1 MWRERK
7 GGETMTRVNSDF
19 SQGSV
24 RSNILRLALPLT
36 LAQLINL
43 LYNIVDRI
51 FIGHIPGGATDPFTG
66 MGITL
71 PIITILI
78 AFANLFGAGGAPLFS
93 MARGAGETDRAGRI
107 LGNVFTMLMG
117 SGVVLMVVIYLVKTP
132 LLYLFGASSETFP
145 YADAYLSVYL
155 LGTLF
160 VMVSLG
166 LNGFINSQGFAVTGM
181 LTVSIGAVLNL
192 ILDPVF
198 IFVFHLGVRG
208 AAIATVISQG
218 VSAVWVLR
226 FLTGKQAIIPL
237 VKENL
242 KVQWKLVADIC
253 KLGLAGFIMAVTNS
267 SVQIVCNSTLQA
279 WGGDL
284 YVAVMT
290 ALNSVREILMMPMQ
304 GLSSGAQPVMSFNY
318 GAKQYGRVKQAIR
331 YTAVVCVVYSFA
343 AWAVLLAFPR
353 FFIHLFNSDPA
364 LLAEGVPAMH
374 IYFFG
379 IFLMALQMA
388 GQSAFTALGRSKHA
402 IFFSLLRKAII
413 VIPLTLWLPSVAGLG
428 TDGVFLAEPI
438 SNLIGGVACFT
449 TMVFTVRRMLREG

>member
-107 LGNVFTMLMG
+107 LGNVFTMLIG

-166 LNGFINSQGFAVTGM
+166 LNGFINAQGFAVTGM

-218 VSAVWVLR
+218 VSAVW
-226 FLTGKQAIIPL
+226 
-237 VKENL
+237 
-242 KVQWKLVADIC
+242 C
-253 KLGLAGFIMAVTNS
+253 CGF
-267 SVQIVCNSTLQA
+267 
-279 WGGDL
+279 
-284 YVAVMT
+284 
-290 ALNSVREILMMPMQ
+290 
-304 GLSSGAQPVMSFNY
+304 
-318 GAKQYGRVKQAIR
+318 
-331 YTAVVCVVYSFA
+331 
-343 AWAVLLAFPR
+343 
-353 FFIHLFNSDPA
+353 
-364 LLAEGVPAMH
+364 
-374 IYFFG
+374 
-379 IFLMALQMA
+379 
-388 GQSAFTALGRSKHA
+388 
-402 IFFSLLRKAII
+402 
-413 VIPLTLWLPSVAGLG
+413 
-428 TDGVFLAEPI
+428 
-438 SNLIGGVACFT
+438 
-449 TMVFTVRRMLREG
+449 

>member
-1 MWRERK
+1 
-7 GGETMTRVNSDF
+7 MTRVNSDF

-36 LAQLINL
+36 VAQLINL

-51 FIGHIPGGATDPFTG
+51 FVGHIPGANTDPFTG

-71 PIITILI
+71 PIITIII
-78 AFANLFGAGGAPLFS
+78 AFANLFGTGGAPLFS
-93 MARGAGETDRAGRI
+93 MARGAGDTERAGRI
-107 LGNVFTMLMG
+107 LGNVFSMLMA
-117 SGVVLMVVIYLVKTP
+117 SGVALMAVIYLAKRP
-132 LLYLFGASSETFP
+132 LLYLFGASDETFS
-145 YADAYLSVYL
+145 YADDYLSIYL

-160 VMVSLG
+160 VMISLG
-166 LNGFINSQGFAVTGM
+166 LNSFINAQGFALTGM

-198 IFVFHLGVRG
+198 IFLLHLGVRG
-208 AAIATVISQG
+208 AAIATVISQA
-218 VSAVWVLR
+218 VSAAWVLR

-237 VKENL
+237 VREHM
-242 KVQWKLVADIC
+242 KVQWKLVREIT
-253 KLGLAGFIMAVTNS
+253 KLGLAGFIMAITNS
-267 SVQIVCNSTLQA
+267 TVQIVCNSTLQA

-284 YVAVMT
+284 YVAIMT

-318 GAKQYGRVKQAIR
+318 GAKEYGRVKQAIR
-331 YTAVVCVVYSFA
+331 YTTVVCVVYSLA
-343 AWAVLLAFPR
+343 AWALLLGFPR
-353 FFIHLFNSDPA
+353 FFIHLFNSDPT
-364 LLAEGVPAMH
+364 LLDRGVPAMH

-388 GQSAFTALGRSKHA
+388 GQCTFTALGRSKHA

-413 VIPLTLWLPSVAGLG
+413 VVPLTIWLPTVGGLG

-438 SNLIGGVACFT
+438 SNLVGGVACFT
-449 TMVFTVRRMLREG
+449 TMVFTVRKMLREEN